1 MNIAVNRLKIYKKY
15 VNISSSVNGASALFK
30 EELLIM
36 EYKLNKTNYRDFSVF
51 EDNKRAA
58 RAYFI
63 PFSSKDKLGT
73 VAIKDERKESDLV
86 ELLSGEWDFKFY
98 SDISLIPD
106 SLNMQEVEF
115 DKVQI
120 PSTWQRTGYLPPV
133 YLNCPYETDTDIPEL
148 PDEMPAGIYR
158 KTFEVTNSD
167 DIHIISFLGVIP
179 CVDLYING
187 MYVGYSEGAHN
198 TAEFDISE
206 FIYEGTNELVAVVHR
221 WSTGTFLEC
230 QDMFRENGIFRD
242 VLLYRLP
249 AVYINDYYIHPK
261 KIDGKWTADIEVT
274 LEGKLCGCEVGFSLE
289 KDGKTIASDT
299 AKAER
304 VTHIGFDNLDV
315 IEWNAEIP
323 TVYNAYITLYKNGEE
338 LMSLRNLTGFKTVEI
353 KGNTFTFNDRVIKFK
368 GVNHHDTNAKTG
380 YVMTYDDYEQD
391 VRLIKEFNGNAIRT
405 SHYPPDPYLIAL
417 ADMYGIYIVDEAD
430 IETHGVIYEP
440 FSNFDYISNDPK
452 WIPRYLDRVKRMYY
466 RDRSHPCVTMWS
478 LGNEAGGWCCQD
490 ACYDFLHEECPD
502 IPVHYEG
509 VIRTPRKAYDVVSDM
524 YPTHAQVERVGM
536 GTQSGKW
543 YQTKPYFL
551 CEYAHAMGF
560 GPGALE
566 EYWELFYKYDNL
578 MGGCIWEWAD
588 HAIYHADGP
597 YEYTYGGDHG
607 EKKHDGNFCVDG
619 LVRPDRAPS
628 SGALEMKAV
637 YRPIRAKLSE
647 NGGFVFTNTNRF
659 RNSDYITVHR
669 SLIIDGVKCG
679 ESEQFTLDIA
689 PCESKEIKFDIAA
702 HKDCDCRMNFEY
714 FDGDNLIAKEQVI
727 INDLHKD
734 EPLPCGGTLACS
746 DENGIITVS
755 FDNGAMTFDRK
766 SGELSSYKIGGKE
779 LINQS
784 PAAHKGLTP
793 NIFRAMLDN
802 DRPIIEQW
810 KSSGFDEV
818 KTEPAAVTLDCGENS
833 AVITAEL
840 KLRSKK
846 GIIAK
851 AQIVYS
857 VDASGSIKVDAA
869 LNSKKEMKSFA
880 VLPRFGLML
889 EMPEEFENIE
899 YLGYGPD
906 ENTTDFREHSTFGLF
921 STTVDEMDEIYIKPQ
936 DYGVRSGVRRIKVTD
951 KDGGGIMICN
961 PDRDLS
967 FTARHFSQELLQ
979 RSMHREDLHSEHTTA
994 LCIDGFVRGT
1004 GSGSCGPQVLE
1015 QYLLDG
1021 RKELK
1026 YSFVIV
1032 PIK

>member
-1 MNIAVNRLKIYKKY
+1 
-15 VNISSSVNGASALFK
+15 
-30 EELLIM
+30 M
-36 EYKLNKTNYRDFSVF
+36 EYKLNKTNYRNFDVF

-63 PFSSKDKLGT
+63 PFSKKDRLVQ
-73 VAIKDERKESDLV
+73 VAIKNERAESDLV

-98 SDISLIPD
+98 SDISLLPD
-106 SLNMQEVEF
+106 SLNIQNTDF
-115 DKVQI
+115 DKIHV
-120 PSTWQRTGYLPPV
+120 PSTLQRTGYMPPV
-133 YLNCPYETDTDIPEL
+133 YLNCPYETDTDIPSL
-148 PDEMPAGIYR
+148 PDEMEAGVYH

-167 DIHIISFLGVIP
+167 DIHIISFLGVAP
-179 CVDLYING
+179 CIDLYING

-230 QDMFRENGIFRD
+230 QDMFRETGIFRD
-242 VLLYRLP
+242 VLLYKLP
-249 AVYINDYYIHPK
+249 AVYINDYYVHPK
-261 KIDGKWTADIEVT
+261 KSDGKWEADIEVSV
-274 LEGKLCGCEVGFSLE
+274 EGKLSGCDISVSLE
-289 KDGKTIASDT
+289 QDGKVIADST

-304 VTHIGFDNLDV
+304 STVIHLDDLDV

-323 TVYNAYITLYKNGEE
+323 TVYDTYITLYKNDEE
-338 LMSLRNLTGFKTVEI
+338 LMTLRNLTGFKTVEI
-353 KGNTFTFNDRVIKFK
+353 KGNTFTFNDKVIKFK
-368 GVNHHDTNAKTG
+368 GVNHHDTNDKTG
-380 YVMTYDDYEQD
+380 YVMTYDDYEKD
-391 VRLIKEFNGNAIRT
+391 VKLIKEFNGNAIRT

-430 IETHGVIYEP
+430 IETHGVIFEP
-440 FSNFDYISNDPK
+440 FNDFDYISNDPK

-466 RDRSHPCVTMWS
+466 RDRSHVCVTMWS

-490 ACYDFLHEECPD
+490 ACYEYLHEECPD
-502 IPVHYEG
+502 IPIHYEG

-524 YPTHAQVERVGM
+524 YPTHEQVERVGM

-560 GPGALE
+560 GPGAME

-588 HAIYHADGP
+588 HAVYHADGP
-597 YEYTYGGDHG
+597 YKYTYGGDHG
-607 EKKHDGNFCVDG
+607 ERKHDGNFCVDG

-637 YRPIRAKLSE
+637 YRPVRASLSDD
-647 NGGFVFTNTNRF
+647 GSFVFTNTNRF
-659 RNSDYITVHR
+659 KSSGYITIYR
-669 SLIIDGVKCG
+669 SLIIDGVKFG
-679 ESEQFTLDIA
+679 ESEKFTLDIA
-689 PCESKEIKFDIAA
+689 PCESESVKFDISIPS
-702 HKDCDCRMNFEY
+702 DSDCRMNFEY
-714 FDGDNLIAKEQVI
+714 FDGEEFIASEQVI
-727 INDLHKD
+727 INDVRKYIA
-734 EPLPCGGTLACS
+734 LPEGKKIECS
-746 DENGIITVS
+746 DENDIITVS
-755 FDNGAMTFDRK
+755 FDGGELIFDRK
-766 SGELSSYKIGGKE
+766 SGEIASYKIGGKE

-784 PAAHKGLTP
+784 PAANKGLVP

-810 KSSGFDEV
+810 KNSGFDSV
-818 KTEPAAVTLDCGENS
+818 KSVPTAVSLCSKDGN
-833 AVITAEL
+833 AVITVEL
-840 KLRSKK
+840 NLRSVK
-846 GIIAK
+846 GVIAK
-851 AQIVYS
+851 VQLVYT
-857 VDASGSIKVDAA
+857 VDAAGNIKVDAT
-869 LNSKKEMKSFA
+869 LNSKKEMKAFA

-889 EMPEEFENIE
+889 EMPEEFENVE
-899 YLGYGPD
+899 YLGYGPG
-906 ENTTDFREHSTFGLF
+906 ENTIDFREHSVFGLF
-921 STTVDEMDEIYIKPQ
+921 DTTVDAMDEIYIKPQ
-936 DYGVRSGVRRIKVTD
+936 DYGVRSGVRMIKVTD
-951 KDGGGIMICN
+951 RDGSGIMICN
-961 PDRDLS
+961 ADRDLC
-967 FTARHFSQELLQ
+967 FTARRFSQTLLQ
-979 RSMHREDLHSEHTTA
+979 NSMHTEDLHSEHTTA

-1004 GSGSCGPQVLE
+1004 GSGSCGPQVLD

-1026 YSFVIV
+1026 YSFTIS